1 MWPISGGVM
10 EPPEA
15 RRRGVIYVTVSMTF
29 AVRALSVFLTVWLTA
44 AAAFP
49 PCCWSMTY
57 AHEHQ
62 ETPDGSRSDAA
73 AAEHHHHG
81 SADSVAPS
89 GTTSVLSSV
98 PAYDCD
104 TESVDAATITSAAR
118 PPADARLAGDSA
130 VDVVAPPV
138 SARMFARAD
147 LSPPGTSSSAAFL
160 SPLRI

>member
-1 MWPISGGVM
+1 MKL
-10 EPPEA
+10 
-15 RRRGVIYVTVSMTF
+15 
-29 AVRALSVFLTVWLTA
+29 AVRALSLFLTVWLTA
-44 AAAFP
+44 ATAFP

-62 ETPDGSRSDAA
+62 ETSDGSRDDAA

-81 SADSVAPS
+81 TADTVAASA
-89 GTTSVLSSV
+89 TSFVLSAI

-104 TESVDAATITSAAR
+104 TESADAATITSV
-118 PPADARLAGDSA
+118 PRLPIHAGLASERA
-130 VDVVAPPV
+130 SDVVVPAL
-138 SARMFARAD
+138 STRAFAHAD